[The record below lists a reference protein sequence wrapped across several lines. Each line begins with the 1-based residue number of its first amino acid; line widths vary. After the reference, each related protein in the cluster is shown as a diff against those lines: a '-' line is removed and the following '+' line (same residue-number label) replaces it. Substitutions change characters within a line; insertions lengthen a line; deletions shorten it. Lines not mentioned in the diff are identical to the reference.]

1 MILPLK
7 QLRVQANNGKPE
19 TKLLAGE
26 SLSQE
31 ELALRLG
38 ISQGQVSRYE
48 SSPETIPFDLAFSW
62 CQACGFTIEDALR
75 LNAKAENGGIDPGAP
90 YTELHSNLEL
100 LRQYASSGPAL
111 SPDLPAPALTP
122 DHLAL
127 QIEAWRQKPTVLI
140 TGRFDSGKTRI
151 ANALLGSENLPSQY
165 TPTTSIVTFVRHIEE
180 RPEWQKEDIWVMKKG
195 FEPAKWSDQKH
206 CEEFKVVAGGFE
218 TLKRYGVKESE
229 GEKHGAKAALVY
241 INAPLLRAC
250 TLIDVPGF
258 QDDEND
264 AELATSS
271 ASLADVVLYTSPA
284 KGFIDQAD
292 FLHLSQLLRT
302 LSPLNPKDD
311 RTRFANFFLVAT
323 HADPSISDSQV
334 EHILN
339 RGAERLY
346 KHFAASLFAED
357 ASPER
362 RLSQA
367 EVRDRICTFW
377 FESPKRREK
386 LETGLRQTLSE
397 LMPEALQSQVNLQ
410 IKQIKAKT
418 RTDLKKRIE
427 AYENALKELDAAR
440 SNLEQ
445 LRKDLPK
452 HKTEIKRN
460 KAEFKREIERL
471 RESTERFIS
480 TDIEPM
486 LTTKSIESFIRA
498 NFDKSKDDA
507 KKDAIPRLL
516 EGVQDKLER
525 HLKKEAEC
533 LGPLVEKY
541 LQKYEATLES
551 VKGQEFG
558 GFEAIPFDAQGA
570 FAGGLAA
577 AGTLGA
583 LGILASTMGNLG
595 GYILV
600 AKLASVLSIAGF
612 GVGSSG
618 LVTFVAAIGGPV
630 TLAVGLASV
639 LALGMWGLFGE
650 DWRSRLAKK
659 IAKTLQEQ
667 GLLSNIREKSDAF
680 WESTWT
686 AFETGADA
694 IEEKFAEYITKNE
707 ELLRGNSKDKI
718 QAAIVS
724 LEDLRDFFG
733 GIPWRAS
740 A

>member
-7 QLRVQANNGKPE
+7 QLRILANNGKPE
-19 TKLLAGE
+19 TKLLPGE

-48 SSPETIPFDLAFSW
+48 SSPEAIPFDLAFLW

-75 LNAKAENGGIDPGAP
+75 LNAKPEMAGIDPGTP
-90 YTELHSNLEL
+90 YATLHSNLEL

-111 SPDLPAPALTP
+111 SPDLPAPSISP
-122 DHLAL
+122 DGLAL

-165 TPTTSIVTFVRHIEE
+165 TPTTSVVTFVRHIEE
-180 RPEWQKEDIWVMKKG
+180 RPDWQKEDIWVMKKG
-195 FEPAKWSDQKH
+195 FEPARWRDQRH

-229 GEKHGAKAALVY
+229 GEKQGAKAALVY
-241 INAPLLRAC
+241 IDAPLLRAC

-264 AELATSS
+264 AELATNS
-271 ASLADVVLYTSPA
+271 ASLADIVIYTSPA

-302 LSPLNPKDD
+302 LSPLNPQGEFI
-311 RTRFANFFLVAT
+311 RFANFFLVAT
-323 HADPSISDSQV
+323 HADPSISDAQL
-334 EHILN
+334 EHILS
-339 RGAERLY
+339 RGAERLF
-346 KHFAASLFAED
+346 KHFAASLFAPD
-357 ASPER
+357 AAPER
-362 RLSQA
+362 RLTQQ
-367 EVRDRICTFW
+367 EVRERIYTFW
-377 FESPKRREK
+377 FESPKRRER
-386 LETGLRQTLSE
+386 LESGLRQTLAE
-397 LMPEALQSQVNLQ
+397 WMPNALRAQVDRQ
-410 IKQIKAKT
+410 VKEIKEKT
-418 RTDLKKRIE
+418 RKDLRRRIE
-427 AYENALKELDAAR
+427 AYENALVEMDAAK
-440 SNLEQ
+440 SNLER
-445 LRKDLPK
+445 LRRDLPQ
-452 HKTEIKRN
+452 HKAEIRKN
-460 KAEFKREIERL
+460 KAAFRKEVERL
-471 RESTERFIS
+471 RESTSQFIS
-480 TDIEPM
+480 KDIEPM
-486 LTTKSIESFIRA
+486 LTAQAIETFIRA
-498 NFDKSKDDA
+498 NFENSKDDA

-516 EGVQDKLER
+516 ENVQDKLER

-533 LGPLVEKY
+533 LVPHVEKY
-541 LQKYEATLES
+541 LQKYEITLES
-551 VKGQEFG
+551 LKGPEFG
-558 GFEAIPFDAQGA
+558 GLEAIPFDAQGA

-583 LGILASTMGNLG
+583 LGIWASAMGNLG

-600 AKLASVLSIAGF
+600 AKLASVLSIAGL
-612 GVGSSG
+612 GIGSTG
-618 LVTFVAAIGGPV
+618 LVSFVAAIGGPV

-639 LALGMWGLFGE
+639 LALGIWSLFGE

-659 IAKTLQEQ
+659 IAKTLQEK
-667 GLLSNIREKSDAF
+667 GLLSNIKEKSNSF
-680 WESTWT
+680 WESTWI
-686 AFETGADA
+686 AFEKGADA
-694 IEEKFAEYITKNE
+694 IEEKFAEYIAKNE
-707 ELLRGNSKDKI
+707 ELLQGNSKEKI